1 MKKNFLFPPICKQI
15 GWILLIP
22 SLVLYVLTLGDVIDD
37 HLLSFPT
44 LCLSLD
50 KYTTQSSGITW
61 EIQGMLMEITL
72 ALLMVS
78 LLFISF
84 SREREEDELITALR
98 FQSFAWAVKINA
110 VLLIVGTWIIFG
122 GLYLYFIIFC
132 LFSIFVL
139 YIGRFEYELYQLKK
153 LSHEE

>member
-37 HLLSFPT
+37 NLLSFST
-44 LCLSLD
+44 LCISTD
-50 KYTTQSSGITW
+50 SYSTESSGITW
-61 EIQGMLMEITL
+61 ETQGMLMEMSL
-72 ALLMVS
+72 ALVVIAF
-78 LLFISF
+78 LFISF
-84 SREREEDELITALR
+84 AREKDEDEMITALR
-98 FQSFAWAVKINA
+98 FQSFAWAFRINA
-110 VLLIVGTWIIFG
+110 VLLIAGTWTIFG
-122 GLYLYFIIFC
+122 SLYLNFILFC

-139 YIGRFEYELYQLKK
+139 YIGKFEYELYQLKH

>member
-37 HLLSFPT
+37 NLLSFST
-44 LCLSLD
+44 LCISTD
-50 KYTTQSSGITW
+50 SYSTESSGITW
-61 EIQGMLMEITL
+61 ETQGMLMEMSL
-72 ALLMVS
+72 ALVVITF
-78 LLFISF
+78 LFISF
-84 SREREEDELITALR
+84 AREKDEDEMITALR
-98 FQSFAWAVKINA
+98 FQSFAWAFRINA
-110 VLLIVGTWIIFG
+110 VLLIAGTWTIFG
-122 GLYLYFIIFC
+122 GLYLNFILFC

-139 YIGRFEYELYQLKK
+139 YIGKFEYELYQLKR

>member
-1 MKKNFLFPPICKQI
+1 
-15 GWILLIP
+15 
-22 SLVLYVLTLGDVIDD
+22 
-37 HLLSFPT
+37 
-44 LCLSLD
+44 
-50 KYTTQSSGITW
+50 
-61 EIQGMLMEITL
+61 
-72 ALLMVS
+72 
-78 LLFISF
+78 
-84 SREREEDELITALR
+84 ITALR

-139 YIGRFEYELYQLKK
+139 YIGRFEYELYQLKH

>member
-1 MKKNFLFPPICKQI
+1 MKKNFLLPPICKRI

-22 SLVLYVLTLGDVIDD
+22 ALVLYVLTLGDVIDD
-37 HLLSFPT
+37 YLLRFPT
-44 LCLSLD
+44 LCISDKGFTWEPQGMFMELSLA
-50 KYTTQSSGITW
+50 
-61 EIQGMLMEITL
+61 LVVL
-72 ALLMVS
+72 AF
-78 LLFISF
+78 LFISF
-84 SREREEDELITALR
+84 AREKDEDEMITALR

-139 YIGRFEYELYQLKK
+139 YIGKFEYELYQLKH